1 MPENHLDHILDKKI
15 ERLEKWMVR
24 LEKELVFLKH
34 VSQLNTEKKQSLGK
48 TVQLELFKRS
58 G

>member
-1 MPENHLDHILDKKI
+1 MRIDKKI